1 MGSIRTVR
9 SILIVEDI
17 VETRQWLVDLAREAF
32 VDCMVAE
39 AGTVREGMDACALR
53 SYDVAMIDLRLPDGS
68 GLGVVRKLHAEQ
80 PAAVCVVTT
89 VMGDDANIVTA
100 LSAGA
105 QGYLL
110 KDQPRDLLIRQLAQV
125 AEGVPALSP
134 PVARRIM
141 EHFKFTGP
149 CEESDGKLTPREL
162 EVLGLIAR
170 GLRIVDAALALGVAE
185 GTVAS
190 HIKAIYRKLD
200 ISSRAEAALHATRL
214 GLLKG
219 SSRPPAN

>member
-1 MGSIRTVR
+1 MRRV
-9 SILIVEDI
+9 LIVEDI
-17 VETRQWLVDLAREAF
+17 PEARLWLVDIARAAFPECETDQAATLREALEL
-32 VDCMVAE
+32 C
-39 AGTVREGMDACALR
+39 AGRAYDLAL
-53 SYDVAMIDLRLPDGS
+53 IDLRLPDGS
-68 GLGVVRKLHAEQ
+68 GLGVIRKLRSSN
-80 PAAVCVVTT
+80 AATLCVVTT

-105 QGYLL
+105 KGYLL
-110 KDQPRDLLIRQLAQV
+110 KDQPRELFTRQLAQV

-141 EHFKFTGP
+141 DHFRLTGP
-149 CEESDGKLTPREL
+149 SEEADGTLTPREL

-170 GLRIVDAALALGVAE
+170 GLRIADAACALGVAD

-200 ISSRAEAALHATRL
+200 ISSRAEAALHASRL
-214 GLLKG
+214 GLLKPE
-219 SSRPPAN
+219 SRPPFGQKT

>member
-1 MGSIRTVR
+1 MRRV
-9 SILIVEDI
+9 LIVEDI
-17 VETRQWLVDLAREAF
+17 PETRLWLLEIARAAFPGCETDQAATLREALEHCGGRTYDLAL
-32 VDCMVAE
+32 V
-39 AGTVREGMDACALR
+39 
-53 SYDVAMIDLRLPDGS
+53 DLRLPDGS
-68 GLGVVRKLHAEQ
+68 GLGVLRKFRAGSATTL
-80 PAAVCVVTT
+80 CIVTT

-105 QGYLL
+105 KGYLL
-110 KDQPRDLLIRQLAQV
+110 KDQPREMLIRQLTQV
-125 AEGVPALSP
+125 AEGIPALSP

-141 EHFKFTGP
+141 DHFRLTGP
-149 CEESDGKLTPREL
+149 CEEADGKLTPREL

-170 GLRIVDAALALGVAE
+170 GLRIADAACALGVAE

-214 GLLKG
+214 GLLKPE
-219 SSRPPAN
+219 SRPPFA

>member
-1 MGSIRTVR
+1 MHR
-9 SILIVEDI
+9 ILIVEDI
-17 VETRQWLVDLAREAF
+17 TETRLWLLEIARAAFPECVADEAATLREGLELSSTVAYDLAL
-32 VDCMVAE
+32 V
-39 AGTVREGMDACALR
+39 
-53 SYDVAMIDLRLPDGS
+53 DLRLPDGS
-68 GLGVVRKLHAEQ
+68 GLDVLRRLRVIRAST
-80 PAAVCVVTT
+80 VCVVTT

-105 QGYLL
+105 RGYLL
-110 KDQPRDLLIRQLAQV
+110 KDQPREMLIKQLTQV
-125 AEGVPALSP
+125 ADGIPALSP

-141 EHFKFTGP
+141 DHFRLTGP
-149 CEESDGKLTPREL
+149 CGESDGKLTPREL

-170 GLRIVDAALALGVAE
+170 GLRIADAALALGVAD

-219 SSRPPAN
+219 PSSRAPFGA